1 MSSRL
6 AQTYVALHCWRAT
19 TAECLDE
26 EGAGTAKWLVA
37 GAAIMAVPVALVGF
51 DPAIVA
57 ALVDLLGTLFDR
69 AVPWSCGCPGR
80 TPANDL
86 GLGD

>member
-1 MSSRL
+1 M
-6 AQTYVALHCWRAT
+6 AQTYVALHCWLAT

-37 GAAIMAVPVALVGF
+37 DAAIMAVPVALVGF

-57 ALVDLLGTLFDR
+57 ALVGLLGTLSDSSI
-69 AVPWSCGCPGR
+69 PWSYGCPGQ